1 MSCSELLNVLT
12 EPFALT
18 RTVVLFG
25 VANGVCCTRRRTN
38 SLGSSENGVM
48 NSDRC
53 LVKIVICCKYKQLF
67 CYFQTFHGNL
77 LISEYWLLR
86 FLIYVILNPILSVEK
101 FEFPKTHKKAA
112 QLEKT
117 KNPIGKLFFSSW
129 EVCE

>member
-1 MSCSELLNVLT
+1 MSCSDLLNVLT

-48 NSDRC
+48 NPDRC
-53 LVKIVICCKYKQLF
+53 LVKILICCKYKHLF

-86 FLIYVILNPILSVEK
+86 FLIYVILNTP
-101 FEFPKTHKKAA
+101 F
-112 QLEKT
+112 
-117 KNPIGKLFFSSW
+117 
-129 EVCE
+129 